1 MSTQFTERN
10 KEKEEILP
18 QIQAPPQG
26 LPPPPRPKG
35 DRGLVI
41 ATVILVLAIILGGGA
56 FVLAL
61 VAQHPGGQ
69 VTPTPVPTTI
79 PTPGVTPTPGSDITP
94 TPAPGIVFGPQALPA
109 PLNAPAY
116 WEKVVGTQSG
126 VNHVESVSGANIM
139 DTPSLQALVTVR
151 SSGPGA
157 TLDVY
162 VYNNITSAHP
172 TQIFKL
178 QGLLKGDA
186 KISGYSTI
194 MTAEVDQNSALNAGK
209 PLSAM
214 KQDLFREFDWSGE
227 QGTLVQTAFPG
238 LFPDL
243 TRYQAEADQ
252 ALVNKGQDT
261 WKNDPAQV
269 AKAMAAKFLSWQR
282 PLTAALL
289 SGGGPQDVY
298 ASVLV
303 KETPISGT
311 GFSPTVNVTLS
322 RLEGNTHNFWVVIG
336 VEGDKNFTLTNIES
350 RSLIASPV
358 TLEGKGAAFEAV
370 IGKAVIFDHVYADIG
385 HAQIMGT
392 TSGMGISNYSTKVVY
407 TSTFHQGVQEGIV
420 AVFQDNGGMSADI
433 ANAVM
438 IKVLLD
444 PEPGVALGPLPG
456 PDALSNPA
464 YWTHFV
470 STPTM
475 GGVAE
480 QVTFGNLLGKPS
492 LQALVIARQ
501 IVGGG
506 PLFRSAF
513 VFDNITAPTPKLLFK
528 VEHLLHGDARISGY
542 SSIMTA
548 EVDLNSTINKG
559 KPDTDVTA
567 DLFREFQWSAG
578 AGTFV
583 QVAFPGIYPD
593 LTRYQAETDQ
603 ALVSF
608 GEDKWKND
616 VTKVAQN
623 LAVNLLKWSPKSQTT
638 ILSGGGAQDVNAV
651 VQVRSASPGHSTI
664 NVTLSRLE
672 GNTHNIWVAIAVA
685 DGSYMSITSP
695 HKWDRLAS
703 PVTVKGTGSA
713 FEGDVGT
720 VYVLDHLYNDI
731 GHARGIPATGGKT
744 TFTATV
750 PYNAS
755 FHHGAQ
761 EGVLANYSYS
771 EADSSIAGVVMMKVL
786 VSA

>member
-10 KEKEEILP
+10 KEKEKTLP
-18 QIQAPPQG
+18 QIQAPPQS
-26 LPPPPRPKG
+26 LPPPPRSKG
-35 DRGLVI
+35 GRWLVI
-41 ATVILVLAIILGGGA
+41 ATVILVLAIILGGSA

-69 VTPTPVPTTI
+69 VTPTPLPTTI

-109 PLNAPAY
+109 PLNAPVY

-243 TRYQAEADQ
+243 TRYQAE
-252 ALVNKGQDT
+252 
-261 WKNDPAQV
+261 
-269 AKAMAAKFLSWQR
+269 
-282 PLTAALL
+282 
-289 SGGGPQDVY
+289 
-298 ASVLV
+298 
-303 KETPISGT
+303 
-311 GFSPTVNVTLS
+311 
-322 RLEGNTHNFWVVIG
+322 
-336 VEGDKNFTLTNIES
+336 
-350 RSLIASPV
+350 
-358 TLEGKGAAFEAV
+358 
-370 IGKAVIFDHVYADIG
+370 
-385 HAQIMGT
+385 
-392 TSGMGISNYSTKVVY
+392 
-407 TSTFHQGVQEGIV
+407 
-420 AVFQDNGGMSADI
+420 
-433 ANAVM
+433 
-438 IKVLLD
+438 
-444 PEPGVALGPLPG
+444 
-456 PDALSNPA
+456 
-464 YWTHFV
+464 
-470 STPTM
+470 
-475 GGVAE
+475 
-480 QVTFGNLLGKPS
+480 
-492 LQALVIARQ
+492 
-501 IVGGG
+501 
-506 PLFRSAF
+506 
-513 VFDNITAPTPKLLFK
+513 
-528 VEHLLHGDARISGY
+528 
-542 SSIMTA
+542 
-548 EVDLNSTINKG
+548 
-559 KPDTDVTA
+559 
-567 DLFREFQWSAG
+567 
-578 AGTFV
+578 
-583 QVAFPGIYPD
+583 
-593 LTRYQAETDQ
+593 TDQ

-616 VTKVAQN
+616 ATKVAQN

-664 NVTLSRLE
+664 SVTLSRLE

-695 HKWDRLAS
+695 HKWDRLTS